1 MSDGAGEVLDLGPPA
16 RAWNGGDTFPSGDML
31 REQIGYHLRRSWELA
46 NGQALDDNGQPIVDR
61 ELIAMST
68 TWHHEQAAVMATVYA
83 AEFTRDVLLESHT
96 GEVRNLFAVQVGVGD
111 EVLGEVHTTAD

>member
-1 MSDGAGEVLDLGPPA
+1 MSDGAEVLDMGMPA
-16 RAWNGGDTFPSGDML
+16 RAWNGGDTFPSGPLL
-31 REQIGYHLRRSWELA
+31 REQIAYHLRRSWELA

-68 TWHHEQAAVMATVYA
+68 TWHHEQAAIMATVYA
-83 AEFTRDVLLESHT
+83 AEYGRDLVVEQHL
-96 GEVRNLFAVQVGVGD
+96 GEVRTMFAVQVGAGD